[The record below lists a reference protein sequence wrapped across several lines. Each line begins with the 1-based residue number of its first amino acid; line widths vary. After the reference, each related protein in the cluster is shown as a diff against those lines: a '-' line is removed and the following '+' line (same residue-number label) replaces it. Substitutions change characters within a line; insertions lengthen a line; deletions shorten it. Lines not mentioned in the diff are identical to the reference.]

1 MPQILALSRI
11 FTRLVR
17 LLYVWRAPS
26 LVFFLSLL
34 SGIPFIALTLFSPIL
49 ILIEPV
55 EHAFSLV
62 ADARALGAGTLRF
75 SDADNLFI
83 LGFIWIA
90 DHVPALPGRVLLIA
104 RAIMA
109 LFALCCFALF
119 AARRL
124 PLWPAMVLGA
134 AISLFMLNPYLSL
147 ENTLLCYVLIMMFG
161 YLIPPVAS
169 PDTRK
174 NNVFI
179 LTETIIG
186 AVLFAGLA
194 LSTIYYLLTALVI
207 LTLSAFLGGGGRGV
221 RYFGGIALIF
231 ASSFLGYQ
239 LWPDL
244 FTVFHTN
251 HYADVN
257 NIIEIINI
265 PTIWFGFLMILTI
278 LVFSAR
284 SILYPL
290 LYNRI
295 SMTSSLYGASAA
307 IICIA
312 SLGVTGQMTFENIRY
327 QYLGDFADQLM
338 IQKSQPEV
346 ATMNRFLIEN
356 YAMIHHDIPLE
367 SDILSI
373 GQWVEAQK
381 IIAALQPAQETLS
394 KKIAIISD
402 ADIACIVT
410 PFQKTQSHQENR
422 RDCFSN
428 GLLAAK
434 FSDIVLVPKV
444 PSNLFTDRLVRKS
457 EGILYSEFKHSEE
470 SDFWHIWKR
479 RQ

>member
-1 MPQILALSRI
+1 MPQIRALSRI

-26 LVFFLSLL
+26 LVFFLSLIA
-34 SGIPFIALTLFSPIL
+34 GIPFIALTLFSPIL

-55 EHAFSLV
+55 EQAFSLL

-83 LGFIWIA
+83 LSFIWIA

-109 LFALCCFALF
+109 LCALCCFALF

-124 PLWPAMVLGA
+124 PILPAMVLGA

-147 ENTLLCYVLIMMFG
+147 ENTLLCYLLVLMFG

-169 PDTRK
+169 RDTKK
-174 NNVFI
+174 NNVFT

-186 AVLFAGLA
+186 AVLFAGLV
-194 LSTIYYLLTALVI
+194 LSSIYYLFTALVI
-207 LTLSAFLGGGGRGV
+207 LTLSAFIGGEGRGV
-221 RYFGGIALIF
+221 RYFGGIVFIF
-231 ASSFLGYQ
+231 ASSFLGYK
-239 LWPDL
+239 LWPDI
-244 FTVFHTN
+244 FTIFHTN
-251 HYADVN
+251 HYTDVN
-257 NIIEIINI
+257 NIFEVINI
-265 PTIWFGFLMILTI
+265 PTIWLGFLMILTI

-295 SMTSSLYGASAA
+295 SMASSFYGASAA
-307 IICIA
+307 IICM
-312 SLGVTGQMTFENIRY
+312 SGLGITGHMTFENIRY
-327 QYLGDFADQLM
+327 QSRSDFADQLM
-338 IQKSQPEV
+338 IRKSQPDV
-346 ATMNRFLIEN
+346 ATMNHFLVEN
-356 YAMIHHDIPLE
+356 YAMIHHDAPHDG
-367 SDILSI
+367 DILSM
-373 GQWVEAQK
+373 GQWIEAQK
-381 IIAALQPAQETLS
+381 IIATLQPAQETLS

-444 PSNLFTDRLVRKS
+444 PSNLFTDRLVKKS
-457 EGILYSEFKHSEE
+457 EGILYSEFKYSEE